1 LPSNEARR
9 EIAPWG
15 LFYFSHN
22 RRSSLQMTTKSPPTD
37 LVPIEAVAKE
47 LETTVL
53 SVLMHIKRKLLAA
66 QEVDG
71 AWLVSRESLEQ
82 FRRDGSSRED
92 LALCRSACA
101 SKGGC
106 GSCG

>member
-1 LPSNEARR
+1 
-9 EIAPWG
+9 
-15 LFYFSHN
+15 
-22 RRSSLQMTTKSPPTD
+22 MTTKSPPTD
-37 LVPIEAVAKE
+37 LVPIEAVATE

-66 QEVDG
+66 REIDG
-71 AWLVSRESLEQ
+71 AWLVSRESLDQ
-82 FRRDGSSRED
+82 FRRDGQSREG

-101 SKGGC
+101 SKGEC